1 MHKLK
6 KSKFL
11 IIVPSFNELKSLKK
25 FIKKINDLV
34 PVFVLDDCSSDG
46 TSNWLKKNRINFIR
60 NKKNLGYENNLI
72 NGIKRLKDNCEFMIT
87 FDGDNQHKISDLKK
101 IIKIKNTYDI
111 LICNRKYKNRTMEE
125 FISILTFYL
134 FGFKDPLSGFKVYK
148 TKLIKEKYLKG
159 NHKLFMVDFLF
170 AFKEKAKIINLEIK
184 TRNRKGKPRIGSFI
198 KVFFKEVL
206 IFFYILFKKL
216 FI

>member
-72 NGIKRLKDNCEFMIT
+72 NGIKSCKGE
-87 FDGDNQHKISDLKK
+87 K
-101 IIKIKNTYDI
+101 IIATKIKN
-111 LICNRKYKNRTMEE
+111 
-125 FISILTFYL
+125 
-134 FGFKDPLSGFKVYK
+134 
-148 TKLIKEKYLKG
+148 
-159 NHKLFMVDFLF
+159 
-170 AFKEKAKIINLEIK
+170 
-184 TRNRKGKPRIGSFI
+184 
-198 KVFFKEVL
+198 L
-206 IFFYILFKKL
+206 IFNLG